1 MHRLSY
7 AVEELC
13 TELNATL
20 IKGDPHACV
29 CSFDI
34 DSRRISAESLFIAT
48 MGEKTDGHNYLSDA
62 HRRGAIGAIV
72 ETECSC
78 VDIADDKFAILK
90 VESSR
95 KALEKLGSLWRNRSE
110 AVVIGITGSVGKTT
124 AKNILSHVLCARFDV
139 LNTPANW
146 NTEIGVPL
154 TLGKLT
160 CETEIA
166 VIEMAMRGRG
176 QIALLSNIARPDQA
190 TITNVRS
197 VHLELLGSS
206 DEIVKAK
213 LEITSGLS
221 EKGTLWLNHD
231 EPTFSLLSSLPHATD
246 DFAKRIGYEGEI
258 RLFSTEG
265 NADVVAHDIQLAG
278 LMGSTFELV
287 LPDSRARVDFPLLGK
302 GAVACVAAV
311 AGAAW
316 KTGMDAQ
323 EIAHRLASLG
333 TESGRLERKDTD
345 LAVIIDDCY
354 NASTD
359 SVLNALGMLRSV
371 QVFDRMP
378 VALVLGDMLELGY
391 AVKEEHMR
399 VGRAVAALE
408 PAFAIFAGDYA
419 DDYASGLSRDNGL
432 CYSTVQND
440 TERYAEKFIS
450 ELIVETHR
458 MLLATPERKVLL
470 IKGSRSVGLDR
481 LVNALTSD
489 SKSSGGMNNA

>member
-1 MHRLSY
+1 MQRLSY

-13 TELNATL
+13 AELNATL
-20 IKGDPHACV
+20 IKGNPHACA

-34 DSRRISAESLFIAT
+34 DSRRISTESLFIAIT
-48 MGEKTDGHNYLSDA
+48 GEKTDGHSFLLDA
-62 HRRGAIGAIV
+62 HRRGAIGAIIDK
-72 ETECSC
+72 ECSC
-78 VDIADDKFAILK
+78 SDIDDEFAILK
-90 VESSR
+90 VDSSK
-95 KALEKLGSLWRNRSE
+95 KALEKLGALWRNRSE

-124 AKNILSHVLCARFDV
+124 AKNILAHILCERFDV
-139 LNTPANW
+139 LSTPANW

-160 CETEIA
+160 YETEIA

-176 QIALLSNIARPDQA
+176 QIALLSNMARPDQA

-197 VHLELLGSS
+197 VHLDLLGST

-213 LEITSGLS
+213 LEIASGLS

-231 EPTFSLLSSLPHATD
+231 EPVFSLLSSLPHATD
-246 DFAKRIGYEGEI
+246 DFAKRICYDGEI

-265 NADVVAHDIQLAG
+265 NADVVANDIQLAG

-311 AGAAW
+311 AGVAW

-323 EIAHRLASLG
+323 EIAHRLASLE

-345 LAVIIDDCY
+345 LVVIIDDCY

-371 QVFDRMP
+371 QVFDRIP
-378 VALVLGDMLELGY
+378 VAVVLGDMLELGDV
-391 AVKEEHMR
+391 AKEDHAR

-408 PAFAIFAGDYA
+408 PAFAIFAGDYC
-419 DDYASGLSRDNGL
+419 DDFVEGLSRQSGL
-432 CYSTVQND
+432 PYAAVQND
-440 TERYAEKFIS
+440 AARYGEKFIS
-450 ELIVETHR
+450 ELIVETR
-458 MLLATPERKVLL
+458 RLLLATPDRKVLL

-481 LVNALTSD
+481 LVNALTD
-489 SKSSGGMNNA
+489 AYESSGGINNA